1 MKRILS
7 LLLLAC
13 LVLGLLT
20 GCQKTPDTPVVIQ
33 KDQEQMLQTA
43 QQGKDNSALL
53 AALEVPERFIGDW
66 TGVNDFVHVTAD
78 AEIVLPN
85 ADKIPTGSVGRRDFT
100 QEDADNLIRVLLKG
114 NTLFKELG
122 MTKQQAL
129 ERLEQLQAMQRG
141 EIPLDLD
148 DGYEA
153 LPDAIEHWAEYA
165 RTAPDGDERVPV
177 ETSFVFRSENLEK
190 IKGWTELDGK
200 VMHFF
205 VQNCPGYLDHA
216 NIFSDGYGDLNSSHA
231 IAFSMIPEDRL
242 SAPLTVDFP
251 VEDAIRQGDA
261 LIAELGFEN
270 VVCDAV
276 YPVYFS
282 KKDPTLAYET
292 DAYGRLTEN
301 AWRSMIL
308 ATGYELQYVRCLN
321 GFPISWTPIRGGA
334 VPEDESYSGAW
345 HYEVITLDYTKDGLV
360 YFYWESPHTEP
371 VLQVEDT
378 QLMPFDQIADIF
390 AKMIMVKNS
399 DVQYANE
406 RNGFITVRNFEVHK
420 VKLGLMRI
428 KAKDSFDVGLLV
440 PVWDFWGT
448 EKWEYD
454 GWDNNGVDIEN
465 GEQILLTINAID
477 GSMIDRELGY

>member
-13 LVLGLLT
+13 LALGLLV
-20 GCQKTPDTPVVIQ
+20 GCQDTPDTPAVVQ

-43 QQGKDNSALL
+43 QQGRDNSALL
-53 AALEVPERFIGDW
+53 AALEVPERFTGDW
-66 TGVNDFVHVTAD
+66 TGVNGFVHVTAD
-78 AEIVLPN
+78 AEIILPN
-85 ADKIPTGSVGRRDFT
+85 ADKIPTGSIGRRDFT
-100 QEDADNLIRVLLKG
+100 QADADNLMRVLLKG
-114 NTLFKELG
+114 NTLYEELG

-141 EIPLDLD
+141 EIPVDLD
-148 DGYEA
+148 GGYDA
-153 LPDAIEHWAEYA
+153 LPGAIERCAEYA
-165 RTAPDGDERVPV
+165 RTAPDGDERVLA
-177 ETSFVFRSENLEK
+177 ETSFVSRSESLEE
-190 IKGWTELDGK
+190 IKGWAEVDGK
-200 VMHFF
+200 KVHFF

-216 NIFSDGYGDLNSSHA
+216 SVFADGYGDVNFSSAVA
-231 IAFSMIPEDRL
+231 ISLIQDELPE
-242 SAPLTVDFP
+242 PLTVDFP
-251 VEDAIRQGDA
+251 REDAIRQGDA
-261 LIAELGFEN
+261 LMAELGFEH
-270 VVCDAV
+270 VVCDEA
-276 YPVYFS
+276 YPVLFTRS
-282 KKDPTLAYET
+282 MPTAVSIDET
-292 DAYGRLTEN
+292 DDAPSEEN
-301 AWRSMIL
+301 WKSYIL
-308 ATGYELQYVRCLN
+308 ATGYELQYVRCVN

-334 VPEDESYSGAW
+334 APENESYSGAW
-345 HYEVITLDYTKDGLV
+345 HYEFITLDYTKDGLV

-399 DVQYANE
+399 DVQVANE
-406 RNGFITVRNFEVHK
+406 RNGFDTVRNYDITK

-428 KAKDSFDVGLLV
+428 KAKDSFDEGLLV

>member
-13 LVLGLLT
+13 LALGLLV
-20 GCQKTPDTPVVIQ
+20 GCQATPDTPVVIQ

-53 AALEVPERFIGDW
+53 AALEVPERFTGGW

-78 AEIVLPN
+78 AEIILPN
-85 ADKIPTGSVGRRDFT
+85 ADKIPTGSIGRRDFT
-100 QEDADNLIRVLLKG
+100 QEDADDLMRVLLKG
-114 NTLFKELG
+114 NTLYEELG

-141 EIPLDLD
+141 EIPVDLD
-148 DGYEA
+148 GGYEA
-153 LPDAIEHWAEYA
+153 LPGAIERCAEYA
-165 RTAPDGDERVPV
+165 RTAPDGDERVPA
-177 ETSFVFRSENLEK
+177 ETSFVSKSENLEE
-190 IKGWTELDGK
+190 IYGWTELNGK
-200 VMHFF
+200 KVHFF
-205 VQNCPGYLDHA
+205 IQNCAGFLDHA
-216 NIFSDGYGDLNSSHA
+216 AVFVDGYGDVNFSSAVA
-231 IAFSMIPEDRL
+231 ISLVQDELPE
-242 SAPLTVDFP
+242 PLTVDVP
-251 VEDAIRQGDA
+251 MEDAIQQGDA
-261 LIAELGFEN
+261 LMEELGFEH
-270 VVCDAV
+270 VVCDDA
-276 YPVYFS
+276 YPVLFTRS
-282 KKDPTLAYET
+282 MPTAVSIDET
-292 DAYGRLTEN
+292 DDAPFEEN
-301 AWRSMIL
+301 WKSYIL
-308 ATGYELQYVRCLN
+308 AMGYELQYVRCVN

-334 VPEDESYSGAW
+334 VPENESYSGTW

-399 DVQYANE
+399 DVQVANE
-406 RNGFITVRNFEVHK
+406 RNGFDTVRNYDITK

-428 KAKDSFDVGLLV
+428 KAKGSFDEGLLV
-440 PVWDFWGT
+440 PVWDFWG
-448 EKWEYD
+448 EERWESD
-454 GWDNNGVDIEN
+454 SPLVQEVS
-465 GEQILLTINAID
+465 GEEPSKIILTINAID